1 MRKILILILLISSFA
16 NGQKLIKKT
25 EEKKIKIDNSMKI
38 FSSNA
43 GYCKIY
49 KLTENIFALHNGYLE
64 GNKITYVD
72 KKVIEEIIKASEM
85 IKNAD
90 FGDKVELES
99 IKMDIEKKKIVGTAY
114 EFTMYKTETTQDLS
128 ELTLTEIRELMET
141 TDSDSVESDGK
152 KVVDKV
158 KTISSEKAHSF
169 MTLTKKQL
177 GKLIELE
184 Y

>member
-1 MRKILILILLISSFA
+1 MRKILVLLLLISSFA

-25 EEKKIKIDNSMKI
+25 EENKVKLDNSMKI

-49 KLTENIFALHNGYLE
+49 KLTENIFALHNGYME

-72 KKVIEEIIKASEM
+72 KNALDEIIKASEM
-85 IKNAD
+85 INDAD
-90 FGDKVELES
+90 FGDKVELVS
-99 IKMDIEKKKIVGTAY
+99 IEMDIEKKKIIGTAY
-114 EFTMYKTETTQDLS
+114 VFTIYKNETTTDLS
-128 ELTLTEIRELMET
+128 DLTLTEIRELMET
-141 TDSDSVESDGK
+141 ADLNSVESDGV

-158 KTISSEKAHSF
+158 KTITSEKAHSF
-169 MTLTKKQL
+169 MTLTKKEL
-177 GKLIELE
+177 EILIELK